1 MFEEGDRLPEKI
13 GTLLGAIIV
22 LAVFALL
29 IWTAA
34 RSFVRT
40 QMTGYEQSPDYG
52 DPPSGRGSTLAALVA
67 VIAIAL
73 MFVVDA

>member
-1 MFEEGDRLPEKI
+1 
-13 GTLLGAIIV
+13 
-22 LAVFALL
+22 
-29 IWTAA
+29 
-34 RSFVRT
+34 
-40 QMTGYEQSPDYG
+40 MTGYEQSPDYG